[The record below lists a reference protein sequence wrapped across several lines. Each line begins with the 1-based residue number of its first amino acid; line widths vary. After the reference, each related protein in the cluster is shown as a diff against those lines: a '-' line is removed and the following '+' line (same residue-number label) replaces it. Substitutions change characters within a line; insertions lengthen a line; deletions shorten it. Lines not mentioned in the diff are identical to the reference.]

1 MSYPIERAGS
11 LPYRCGLCQQEPR
24 WRLERIGDVVV
35 TWACP
40 DHLVLV
46 LTDFLPVDKHR
57 NEATITDLANVW
69 KAPTNV

>member
-1 MSYPIERAGS
+1 MTAPHPETTGS
-11 LPYRCGLCQQEPR
+11 LPFRCGLCSGEPR
-24 WRLERIGDVVV
+24 WRLDRIGDAIV

-57 NEATITDLANVW
+57 DQVTVTDLANSW
-69 KAPTNV
+69 RAP